1 MSLSCFSADLFRLVV
16 VVSCWVS
23 IVKLCMYCQC
33 PSNCVFLFIVLV
45 ICCSQLLLIVL
56 FVELL
61 LFSPS
66 LVVCLSGVVAVELE
80 LDVAGLV
87 GELHG
92 DVDCIAPWCDMAG
105 VQPLLCRSTRLQH
118 NKSGHKQVSQK
129 HAQDVFCYW
138 RRCDFRSGC
147 ENFLSCDVCF
157 VYVDPYICARIS
169 VNVYPFER

>member
-1 MSLSCFSADLFRLVV
+1 M
-16 VVSCWVS
+16 
-23 IVKLCMYCQC
+23 KLCMYCQC

-61 LFSPS
+61 LISPS

-105 VQPLLCRSTRLQH
+105 VQPLLCRDTRLQH
-118 NKSGHKQVSQK
+118 NKSGHKTGFTRTHTMYFSATACCVTSGR
-129 HAQDVFCYW
+129 AMCYTIKP
-138 RRCDFRSGC
+138 CM
-147 ENFLSCDVCF
+147 SCV
-157 VYVDPYICARIS
+157 VYVDPYICARML
-169 VNVYPFER
+169 VLF

>member
-1 MSLSCFSADLFRLVV
+1 
-16 VVSCWVS
+16 
-23 IVKLCMYCQC
+23 VKLCMYCQC

-61 LFSPS
+61 LISPS

-92 DVDCIAPWCDMAG
+92 DVDCIAPWCDMAS

-129 HAQDVFCYW
+129 HTQDVFCYW

-147 ENFLSCDVCF
+147 CAILLKLVSVKCCI
-157 VYVDPYICARIS
+157 VYVDPYICARML
-169 VNVYPFER
+169 VMLNPFER